1 MENYIECLGAS
12 SEVGRSAFLL
22 KTDKKIMNDYGVK
35 LFDES
40 GEPKYPIHTH
50 SQIDAVILSHAHM
63 DHSGALPLLYKHSN
77 LRWFGTP
84 PTKDIADI
92 LWQDSMK
99 IQAEKSPYSHAHYK
113 KALRNFHPFAYGENR
128 QFGETR
134 VRMMDAGH
142 IAGSAMVEYQ
152 YKDKV
157 ILYTGDFKIESQE
170 MQHGAKYPKN
180 ADILMIEST
189 YARKDHPPR
198 KETEHAFMDELEM
211 TIEEGGNVLLP
222 AFALGRTQEL
232 ISVIRKYNR
241 EIPVFVDGMGRKVA
255 DVYLKYGSYIKDV
268 EKFRKQVRSVNMIKS
283 NEDRG
288 KVLDEPSVV
297 VTTAGMLN
305 GGPAMRYLLEM
316 NNKSKV
322 VFTGFCVKDTNGWK
336 LQNQGFVTVDEQDMY
351 VDLPIKYFDF
361 SAHAGRSE
369 ILEFIKRTNP
379 EKVILVH
386 GDNPQDFASELSEEY
401 GFDAVSPKVG
411 DKIEIKF

>member
-1 MENYIECLGAS
+1 
-12 SEVGRSAFLL
+12 
-22 KTDKKIMNDYGVK
+22 
-35 LFDES
+35 
-40 GEPKYPIHTH
+40 
-50 SQIDAVILSHAHM
+50 
-63 DHSGALPLLYKHSN
+63 
-77 LRWFGTP
+77 
-84 PTKDIADI
+84 
-92 LWQDSMK
+92 
-99 IQAEKSPYSHAHYK
+99 
-113 KALRNFHPFAYGENR
+113 
-128 QFGETR
+128 
-134 VRMMDAGH
+134 
-142 IAGSAMVEYQ
+142 
-152 YKDKV
+152 
-157 ILYTGDFKIESQE
+157 
-170 MQHGAKYPKN
+170 
-180 ADILMIEST
+180 
-189 YARKDHPPR
+189 
-198 KETEHAFMDELEM
+198 
-211 TIEEGGNVLLP
+211 
-222 AFALGRTQEL
+222 
-232 ISVIRKYNR
+232 
-241 EIPVFVDGMGRKVA
+241 
-255 DVYLKYGSYIKDV
+255 
-268 EKFRKQVRSVNMIKS
+268 MIKS

-351 VDLPIKYFDF
+351 VDLPIKDFDF